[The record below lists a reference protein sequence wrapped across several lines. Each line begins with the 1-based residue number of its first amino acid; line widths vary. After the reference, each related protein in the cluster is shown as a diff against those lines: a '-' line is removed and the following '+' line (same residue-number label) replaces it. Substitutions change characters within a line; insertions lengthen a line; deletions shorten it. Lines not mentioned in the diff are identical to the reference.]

1 MEQFDVVIIGA
12 GMAGASLAWA
22 LAPQRRVLVLERES
36 QPGYHSTGR
45 SAATLHSS
53 YGNRTIRVLTAASA
67 PFYLDPPAGFA
78 EAPLSRP
85 RAVLKVARADQLVEL
100 ERELERTRWFVP
112 QAQRLDTA
120 ACLARVPALR
130 ADYVAGGILDP
141 TMLDLDVA
149 VTLAGFLRGARA
161 GGAVVRTSMRID
173 GIERTS
179 GTWQVTTE
187 RGVFGSPIL
196 VNAAGAWADE
206 IAGMAGLAPLGI
218 VPHRRTAI
226 LVDAPK
232 DTDSGS
238 WPMLEAV
245 GETWYVK
252 PDAGQ
257 LLCSPADETPSSPGD
272 AQPEELDVAIC
283 AERIEEAFSFP
294 IRRIRSRWAGLRCF
308 AADRTPVAGFDPR
321 TEGFVWLAGQ
331 GGYGIQTAPALA
343 ALVAAPILGEAR
355 RGPVADADID
365 PGGLAPARL
374 LRGSGNV
381 DQSSLAS
388 G

>member
-1 MEQFDVVIIGA
+1 MEQFDVVVIGA

-22 LAPQRRVLVLERES
+22 LAPRRRVLVLERES

-53 YGNRTIRVLTAASA
+53 YGNRTIRALTAASA
-67 PFYLDPPAGFA
+67 PFYLDPPPGFA

-85 RAVLKVARADQLVEL
+85 RAVLKVARADQLAEL
-100 ERELERTRWFVP
+100 EQELERTRWFVP
-112 QAQRLDTA
+112 QAQRLDAA
-120 ACLARVPALR
+120 ACLALAPALR
-130 ADYVAGGILDP
+130 PDYVAGGVLDP

-149 VTLAGFLRGARA
+149 VILAGFLRGARSR
-161 GGAVVRTSMRID
+161 GAVVHTSVRID
-173 GIERTS
+173 AVERAS
-179 GTWQVTTE
+179 GNWQVTTDG
-187 RGVFGSPIL
+187 GVFGGPIL
-196 VNAAGAWADE
+196 VDAAGAWADQV
-206 IAGMAGLAPLGI
+206 AGMAGLAPLGI
-218 VPHRRTAI
+218 APHRRTAI

-232 DTDSGS
+232 DADCGS

-245 GETWYVK
+245 GEAWYVK

-257 LLCSPADETPSSPGD
+257 LLCSPADETPSAPGD

-283 AERIEEAFSFP
+283 VERIEGAFAFP
-294 IRRIRSRWAGLRCF
+294 IRRIVSRWAGLRCF

-343 ALVAAPILGEAR
+343 ALVAAAILGEAPH
-355 RGPVADADID
+355 GPAAGADID
-365 PGGLAPARL
+365 PGNLTPARL
-374 LRGSGNV
+374 LRLAGDAG
-381 DQSSLAS
+381 QSLAS